1 MTHRPGRP
9 PRPAGV
15 QILGTGVA
23 LPPRVV
29 TNDELAKTVD
39 TNDEWIVQRTGIKQ
53 RRLADA
59 DTRTSD
65 LAAEAVANALHAAGV
80 DPSDLDLL
88 ILATMTPDT
97 ACPATACTVAAKV
110 GATPCGAF
118 DMNIACTGYL
128 AAFEMGSNAV
138 ESGHYRHVAVVAAD
152 KLSDIVDWSD
162 RRTCILFGD
171 GASAC
176 VLGPSDDPQQGCLY
190 QSLGADGIKGEALYI
205 PHSEKDLPDFVADP
219 AVTDQAGWN
228 GSYDKLQMNG
238 GAVYKFAVK
247 VLAESVE
254 KAMAATGLTADDIK
268 MVIPHQS
275 NIRMLQSSWKRLGFP
290 EDKVKINIDRFG
302 NTSAASCG
310 ICLHECLEEGLIGPG
325 DHIVF
330 VAQGGGLSWG
340 SALWRL

>member
-1 MTHRPGRP
+1 MTTGPGRP
-9 PRPAGV
+9 ARPAGV
-15 QILGTGVA
+15 QIMGTGAA
-23 LPPRVV
+23 LPDNVV
-29 TNDELAKTVD
+29 TNDDLADRVATS
-39 TNDEWIVQRTGIKQ
+39 DEWIVQRTGIRQ
-53 RRLADA
+53 RRLADD

-65 LAAEAVANALHAAGV
+65 LAAEAVAQALQAARV
-80 DPSDLDLL
+80 APDELDLL

-110 GATPCGAF
+110 GAIPCGAF
-118 DMNIACTGYL
+118 DMNIACTGYV
-128 AAFEMGSNAV
+128 AALNMASNAV

-152 KLSDIVDWSD
+152 KLSSIVDWSD

-171 GASAC
+171 AASAC
-176 VLGPSDDPQQGCLY
+176 VVGPSNDPQRGCLY
-190 QSLGADGIKGEALYI
+190 QSLGADGVKGEALYI
-205 PHSEKDLPDFVADP
+205 PHSERDLPDFVADP
-219 AVTDQAGWN
+219 AVTTEAGWN
-228 GSYDKLQMNG
+228 GAYGKLQMNG

-254 KAMAATGLTADDIK
+254 QALDATGLTADDIK
-268 MVIPHQS
+268 MVVPHQS

-290 EDKVKINIDRFG
+290 EEKVKINIDRFG

-310 ICLHECLEEGLIGPG
+310 ICLHECMEEGLVGPG
-325 DHIVF
+325 DHVIF

>member
-1 MTHRPGRP
+1 
-9 PRPAGV
+9 
-15 QILGTGVA
+15 
-23 LPPRVV
+23 VV
-29 TNDELAKTVD
+29 TNQDLAKTVD
-39 TNDEWIVQRTGIKQ
+39 TDDAWIVQRTGIRT
-53 RRLADA
+53 RRLADD

-65 LAAEAVANALHAAGV
+65 LAADAVADALRAARV
-80 DPSDLDLL
+80 DPTDLDLL

-97 ACPATACTVAAKV
+97 ACPATACTVAARV
-110 GATPCGAF
+110 GAIPCGAI
-118 DMNIACTGYL
+118 DINIACTGYV
-128 AAFEMGSNAV
+128 AALNVATNAV
-138 ESGHYRHVAVVAAD
+138 ESGQYRHVAVVAAD
-152 KLSDIVDWSD
+152 KLSNIIDWTD

-171 GASAC
+171 AASAC
-176 VLGPSDDPQQGCLY
+176 ILGPSDDPRQGCLY

-205 PHSEKDLPDFVADP
+205 PHDPSDLPDFIDDP

-228 GSYDKLQMNG
+228 GSYGKLQMNG

-254 KAMAATGLTADDIK
+254 NALAATGLTADDIR

-290 EDKVKINIDRFG
+290 EEKVKINIDRFG

-310 ICLHECLEEGLIGPG
+310 ICLHECVDEGLVGPG
-325 DHIVF
+325 DHVVF